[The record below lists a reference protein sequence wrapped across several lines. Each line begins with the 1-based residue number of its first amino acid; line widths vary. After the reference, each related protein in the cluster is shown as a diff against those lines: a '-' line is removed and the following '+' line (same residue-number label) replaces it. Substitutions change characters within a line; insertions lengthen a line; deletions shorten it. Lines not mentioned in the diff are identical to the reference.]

1 MMVWLGNN
9 PNRMPANQHKDSPMK
24 TYANAAELITA
35 IRTAL
40 DKYLA
45 EFADI
50 AEADKHRRAVP
61 DGKTP
66 AEHLAYQLGWTGLL
80 LQWERD
86 EQAGQT
92 VHTPAE
98 GYKWNDLGGL
108 YQQFYRQYGS
118 LTLQEAQARLR
129 EQAAQICTWLETLSE
144 QELFEPNQRRWANNQ
159 AKWPIWK
166 WVHINTVAPFTN
178 FRVHI
183 RKWKKQNLHD

>member
-1 MMVWLGNN
+1 MH
-9 PNRMPANQHKDSPMK
+9 ANQYKDSSMK

-35 IRTAL
+35 IHTAL

-61 DGKTP
+61 DGKLRPNIWPTNSVGP
-66 AEHLAYQLGWTGLL
+66 ACCCNGS
-80 LQWERD
+80 
-86 EQAGQT
+86 
-92 VHTPAE
+92 
-98 GYKWNDLGGL
+98 DLGGL

-118 LTLQEAQARLR
+118 LTLQEAQTQLR

-178 FRVHI
+178 FRAHI
-183 RKWKKQNLHD
+183 RKWKKQNLHG

>member
-1 MMVWLGNN
+1 
-9 PNRMPANQHKDSPMK
+9 MK
-24 TYANAAELITA
+24 TYANAAELIAA
-35 IRTAL
+35 IRTAS

-66 AEHLAYQLGWTGLL
+66 SEHLSYQLGWTDLL

-86 EQAGQT
+86 EQAGKT

-98 GYKWNDLGGL
+98 GCKWNDLGRL
-108 YQQFYRQYGS
+108 YRQFYRQYGG
-118 LTLQEAQARLR
+118 LTLHEAQAELR
-129 EQAAQICTWLETLSE
+129 GQVARICAWLETLSE
-144 QELFEPNQRRWANNQ
+144 QELFAPGQRKWADNQ

-166 WVHINTVAPFTN
+166 WVHINTVAPFTH
-178 FRVHI
+178 FRTLI
-183 RKWKKQNLHD
+183 RKWTKAA